1 MNLTD
6 LDMAPDIR
14 RFWWLLPPACLAL
27 VIFTLTQ
34 FAAFFEGDGP
44 VVLTD
49 PVNQQYQTGAA
60 PTVTIDNWA
69 GDVRVAGAKD
79 HLVLITATR
88 RGEGRNE
95 PLAFED
101 LSRLQLRM
109 QQDGDQVLVQTL
121 REVIGGSAGS
131 APATID
137 VTVPAGAHVEI
148 RTNYGKVLVTGVVG
162 GVTVLVPNGDI
173 TVQWPREVPFRI
185 DGAGELHSEFK
196 LSPVGNGSALP
207 AYSAGATSAA
217 ALLDL
222 RTASGRINLLRR

>member
-6 LDMAPDIR
+6 LDMAPDVR

-27 VIFTLTQ
+27 VIFTATQ

-49 PVNQQYQTGAA
+49 PVNQQYQTGPA

-69 GDVRVAGAKD
+69 GDVRVAGARD
-79 HLVLITATR
+79 NLVLITAVR
-88 RGEGRNE
+88 RGTGRNE

-101 LSRLQLRM
+101 LSRIQLQM
-109 QQDGDQVLVQTL
+109 QQEGDHVLVQTW
-121 REVIGGSAGS
+121 REVGGGNSES

-137 VTVPAGAHVEI
+137 VTVPAGARIEI
-148 RTNYGKVLVTGVVG
+148 RTNYGKVLVTGVIG

-173 TVQWPREVPFRI
+173 TVQWPRDVPFRL
-185 DGAGELHSEFK
+185 DGTGDLNSEFK
-196 LSPVGNGSALP
+196 LSPLGKDSALP
-207 AYSAGATSAA
+207 AYSAGATPAA

-222 RTASGRINLLRR
+222 RAARGKINLLRR